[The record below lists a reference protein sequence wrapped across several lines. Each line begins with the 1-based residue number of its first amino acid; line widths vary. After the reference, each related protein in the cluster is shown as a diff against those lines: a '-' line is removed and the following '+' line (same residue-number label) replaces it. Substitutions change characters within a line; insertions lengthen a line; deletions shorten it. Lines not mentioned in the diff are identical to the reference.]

1 MYPLWDQIKAF
12 MQSISGIV
20 HKQADT
26 LEKTTAT
33 ANKAHET
40 ALYSR
45 QRIDGK
51 MDAVN
56 PTGTGAVS
64 FGRYM
69 EDTEAF
75 PIGKN
80 SIAMG
85 ERSFAM
91 SEGSVAIGDGAVSG
105 ADHSC
110 AIGNSAKTNGVY
122 SVAIGHNAETGGYA
136 GSAVAIGSSA
146 RAEGDSSFA
155 IGTHAKAQS
164 KDQIVMGILNKFD
177 STEKY
182 SERGK
187 YLYILGNGDFG
198 TGNSNAMTI
207 DWNGNAWFQGEVY
220 VGGEGQDN
228 GASKLIAQKDIGKG
242 LKMDGDALTVDE
254 GEWELIEEIIVGYE
268 LLTAKPEDWETSWT
282 EYHVRTVNSY
292 KESTFSQIT
301 AETPPEWENGKYY
314 KSVEVIGTINRT
326 AEPNGKKYNIKAAW
340 IEFEIPTATDNGY
353 VEISFY
359 TADANG
365 GVYIGNGI
373 RSASKSFYHTF
384 ALPLYG
390 YINGWATR
398 PITGKTQQAGFE
410 GTLNHNGLYL
420 KANPF
425 VRIRIQTNS
434 KFPAGSIIKIRTVR
448 A

>member
-12 MQSISGIV
+12 MQLISGIV

-33 ANKAHET
+33 ANEAHET

-45 QRIDGK
+45 KRIDEK
-51 MDAVN
+51 MDSVN
-56 PTGTGAVS
+56 PTGTGTVS

-105 ADHSC
+105 AYHSC

-187 YLYILGNGDFG
+187 YLYILGNGDFE

-220 VGGEGQDN
+220 VGGEDQDN
-228 GASKLIAQKDIGKG
+228 GAMKLVKN
-242 LKMDGDALTVDE
+242 GDEALTLKSPD
-254 GEWELIEEIIVGYE
+254 GSLFTITVGN
-268 LLTAKPEDWETSWT
+268 D
-282 EYHVRTVNSY
+282 
-292 KESTFSQIT
+292 
-301 AETPPEWENGKYY
+301 
-314 KSVEVIGTINRT
+314 
-326 AEPNGKKYNIKAAW
+326 
-340 IEFEIPTATDNGY
+340 
-353 VEISFY
+353 
-359 TADANG
+359 
-365 GVYIGNGI
+365 
-373 RSASKSFYHTF
+373 
-384 ALPLYG
+384 
-390 YINGWATR
+390 
-398 PITGKTQQAGFE
+398 
-410 GTLNHNGLYL
+410 GTLSAA
-420 KANPF
+420 KA
-425 VRIRIQTNS
+425 S
-434 KFPAGSIIKIRTVR
+434 
-448 A
+448 